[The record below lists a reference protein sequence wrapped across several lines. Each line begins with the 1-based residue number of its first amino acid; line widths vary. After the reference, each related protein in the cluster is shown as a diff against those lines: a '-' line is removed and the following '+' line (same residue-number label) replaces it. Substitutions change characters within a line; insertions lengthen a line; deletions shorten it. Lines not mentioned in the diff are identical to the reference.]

1 MNIEVWFERPAL
13 GYIAQELTALLLPQP
28 YHEDLC
34 LSLLFHHQ
42 GSLLEPHQYI
52 P

>member
-1 MNIEVWFERPAL
+1 MV
-13 GYIAQELTALLLPQP
+13 QELTALRQLQP

-42 GSLLEPHQYI
+42 GSLLEPRQYI